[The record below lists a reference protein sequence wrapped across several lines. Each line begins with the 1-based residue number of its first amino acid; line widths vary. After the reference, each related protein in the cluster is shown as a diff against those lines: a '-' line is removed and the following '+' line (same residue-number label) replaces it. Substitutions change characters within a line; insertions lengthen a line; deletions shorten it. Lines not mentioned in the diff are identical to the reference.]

1 VRSLQFNLTRDQKW
15 EAVMAGFVASVPE
28 LALSGILTGDR
39 LVGAQ
44 ALVKEYE
51 AALRQTETGKV
62 GDLTKLVEG
71 MLSKNGL
78 L

>member
-1 VRSLQFNLTRDQKW
+1 
-15 EAVMAGFVASVPE
+15 MAGFVASVPE